1 MRPGW
6 ASRLL
11 SGGAIEAVMTDPVFR
26 SIFII
31 LIIQGVALGSQMPF
45 MPLWATERLGVGP
58 VEVGTISLVTSLAT
72 AAFGLSYGVVT
83 DRTRRRVP
91 WLVVAFGLAIPLRIA
106 IAWTENFIIGTLLYA
121 AISVAMFT
129 LFFAILGDWF
139 RHRKDERGAEIT
151 NIVRLGFTIG
161 WLIGSFGAGR
171 VVAMV
176 GFDGLFLTTA
186 VLQFLSFAVLALG
199 VRDAPFT
206 NIAPVVEVDGVVAKS
221 VWHDLIRAP
230 MAWYLLTTICTGAA
244 SVARMTMLPL
254 YLRDVVKVDT
264 ESVGIVFGIEPVYEI
279 PISLLAASVVR
290 RYGVVPFLFIGN
302 AAGIFYFGAIAF
314 TSTFAPFLAIE
325 VLYAIVVTATFG
337 FGIVHA
343 QNLLPKRGGTAIAVY
358 NAASMVGPV
367 VAAPALGY
375 VAENIGWSPVFVI
388 ASVLMA
394 VACGTFFMS
403 DRAGRRAG
411 LLR

>member
-1 MRPGW
+1 M
-6 ASRLL
+6 L

-31 LIIQGVALGSQMPF
+31 LIIQGVAFGSQMPF

-72 AAFGLSYGVVT
+72 TAFGLGYGVVT

-91 WLVVAFGLAIPLRIA
+91 WLVVAFGIAIPLRIA
-106 IAWTENFIIGTLLYA
+106 IAWTESFVVGTLLYA
-121 AISVAMFT
+121 AISIAMFT
-129 LFFAILGDWF
+129 LFFAILGDWL
-139 RHRKDERGAEIT
+139 RHRNDERGAEIS

-171 VVAMV
+171 VVALY

-186 VLQFLSFAVLALG
+186 VLQVLSFAVLVLG
-199 VRDAPFT
+199 VRDAPFV
-206 NIAPVVEVDGVVAKS
+206 NIAPVAEVGGVVAKS
-221 VWHDLIRAP
+221 VWRDLMQAP
-230 MAWYLLTTICTGAA
+230 MAWYLLTTVCTGAA

-254 YLRDVVKVDT
+254 YLRNVVKVDT
-264 ESVGIVFGIEPVYEI
+264 DSVGIVFGIEPVYEI
-279 PISLLAASVVR
+279 PISLLAATIVR
-290 RYGVVPFLFIGN
+290 RYGVVPVLYIGI
-302 AAGIFYFGAIAF
+302 AAGVFYFGAIAF

-325 VLYAIVVTATFG
+325 ILYAIVVTATFG
-337 FGIVHA
+337 FGIVHV
-343 QNLLPKRGGTAIAVY
+343 QSLLPKRGGTAIAVY
-358 NAASMVGPV
+358 NAASTVGPV

-388 ASVLMA
+388 ASV
-394 VACGTFFMS
+394 
-403 DRAGRRAG
+403 
-411 LLR
+411 

>member
-1 MRPGW
+1 M
-6 ASRLL
+6 L

-31 LIIQGVALGSQMPF
+31 LIIQGVAFGSQMPF

-72 AAFGLSYGVVT
+72 TAFGLGYGVVT

-91 WLVVAFGLAIPLRIA
+91 WLVVAFGIAIPLRIA
-106 IAWTENFIIGTLLYA
+106 IAWTESFVVGTLLYA
-121 AISVAMFT
+121 AISIAMFT
-129 LFFAILGDWF
+129 LFFAILGDWL
-139 RHRKDERGAEIT
+139 RHRNDERGAEIS

-171 VVAMV
+171 VVALY

-186 VLQFLSFAVLALG
+186 VLQVLSFAVLVLG
-199 VRDAPFT
+199 VRDAPFV
-206 NIAPVVEVDGVVAKS
+206 NIAPVAEVGGVVAKS
-221 VWHDLIRAP
+221 VWRDLMQAP
-230 MAWYLLTTICTGAA
+230 MAWYLLTTVCTGAA

-254 YLRDVVKVDT
+254 YLRNVVKVDT
-264 ESVGIVFGIEPVYEI
+264 DSVGIVFGIEPVYEI
-279 PISLLAASVVR
+279 PISLLAATIVR
-290 RYGVVPFLFIGN
+290 RYGVVPVLYIGI
-302 AAGIFYFGAIAF
+302 AAGVFYFGAIAF

-325 VLYAIVVTATFG
+325 ILYAIVVTATFG
-337 FGIVHA
+337 FGIVHV
-343 QNLLPKRGGTAIAVY
+343 QSLLPKRGGTAIAVY
-358 NAASMVGPV
+358 NAASTVGPV

-394 VACGTFFMS
+394 VACGTFMMS
-403 DRAGRRAG
+403 DRAG
-411 LLR
+411 